1 MSVKARVKT
10 ERKRVTLPIV
20 TRGFMELNE
29 CSRRTAQVRTDCRVV
44 FFYTEEH
51 SRSSNEFVS
60 VVTFRHLTRP
70 AVYKSTQL
78 MDHMH
83 HAMLMDGI

>member
-1 MSVKARVKT
+1 MNVKARVKT

-44 FFYTEEH
+44 FFFIL
-51 SRSSNEFVS
+51 RNIPDQVMN
-60 VVTFRHLTRP
+60 LC
-70 AVYKSTQL
+70 QL
-78 MDHMH
+78 
-83 HAMLMDGI
+83 

>member
-44 FFYTEEH
+44 FLY
-51 SRSSNEFVS
+51 
-60 VVTFRHLTRP
+60 
-70 AVYKSTQL
+70 
-78 MDHMH
+78 
-83 HAMLMDGI
+83 